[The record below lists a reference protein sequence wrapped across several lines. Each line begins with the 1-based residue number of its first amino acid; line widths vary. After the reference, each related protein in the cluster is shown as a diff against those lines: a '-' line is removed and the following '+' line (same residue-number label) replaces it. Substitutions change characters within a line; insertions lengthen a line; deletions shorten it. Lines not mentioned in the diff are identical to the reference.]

1 MNSIEE
7 KAQNLLF
14 LEESNSEQLR
24 EVLSDLLDEFQALQ
38 EHNAEIETDPK
49 RNVALAQAL
58 VCFAEWHNSGY
69 KTSMKT
75 REIVGQ
81 VLWDE
86 VSTHVQHILGYAPED
101 VGPASGQLD
110 LFALSA

>member
-1 MNSIEE
+1 MNPIEE

-24 EVLSDLLDEFQALQ
+24 EVLSDLLDEFQSLQ
-38 EHNAEIETDPK
+38 EHNAKIETDSK
-49 RNVALAQAL
+49 RNVALAEAL
-58 VCFAEWHNSGY
+58 VRFAEWHNSGY
-69 KTSMKT
+69 NSSMKT

-101 VGPASGQLD
+101 VGPSPDQLD
-110 LFALSA
+110 LFAISA